1 MSDVNNDNLI
11 NEYINVLAKKVNDL
25 SLELIMAQT
34 KLNLSTKENESLKEQ
49 VETLNTKN
57 NKEELNNAGNSETE
71 KVRNKQQRTDYE

>member
-1 MSDVNNDNLI
+1 MSDENNDNLV

-25 SLELIMAQT
+25 SLELVMTQT
-34 KLNLSTKENESLKEQ
+34 KLNLSTKENESLRAQIEN
-49 VETLNTKN
+49 LNTKN

>member
-34 KLNLSTKENESLKEQ
+34 KLNLLTKENESLREQ

-57 NKEELNNAGNSETE
+57 NKEEVDANNSETE
-71 KVRNKQQRTDYE
+71 KVRNKQQRTNYE